1 MDKSKQRRLNTIGE
15 NMLTVLY
22 QLEKRTDVNS
32 SEIIHVLSSVFWTY
46 VMIHSSPGQIHQNI
60 EAAKKI
66 LDAGAE
72 EILPQAEDAWYRD
85 FLDYCLLVT
94 RSLYSLFAVLTS
106 MFCCSR
112 SDLITSFF
120 TLSGILGFL
129 LILFIS

>member
-15 NMLTVLY
+15 NMLTALY

-72 EILPQAEDAWYRD
+72 EILPQAEDAYWQHYEA
-85 FLDYCLLVT
+85 LHGT
-94 RSLYSLFAVLTS
+94 GTS
-106 MFCCSR
+106 
-112 SDLITSFF
+112 
-120 TLSGILGFL
+120 
-129 LILFIS
+129 